1 MHFFPKNEATNFSV
15 DVANDNNFK
24 SFKYKAKLLRNTE
37 ADNANGILK
46 NAKITASLKN
56 SSNFWRSFE
65 IPLSKC
71 KVELRPKWTK
81 YCVMSA
87 ARVDNVNGNDSDN
100 NITFTIKDTNLYVP
114 VVTLST
120 RDNQNLLAKDL
131 KYQFI
136 EMNIK
141 QKLRIKMRQMN
152 LDFFSNQILLELK
165 DFLF

>member
-1 MHFFPKNEATNFSV
+1 
-15 DVANDNNFK
+15 
-24 SFKYKAKLLRNTE
+24 
-37 ADNANGILK
+37 
-46 NAKITASLKN
+46 
-56 SSNFWRSFE
+56 
-65 IPLSKC
+65 
-71 KVELRPKWTK
+71 
-81 YCVMSA
+81 MSA